1 MMRIGSL
8 LSHLAVRY
16 VWRSP
21 EFRRALD
28 DLIRQR
34 VNEEIIAQKVKVNAE
49 GHPGLGL
56 LWHELKDMD
65 LMRTNLK
72 QLGLQMA
79 RVLYQRGEM
88 AVAEKN
94 YSLPLTSRLCRQV
107 DFTEPWFHAWCAA
120 LHLKPLLHRKI
131 WEYAFVL
138 QALREGGA
146 LRSGSHGVGF
156 GCGEEPV
163 ASYLASQ
170 GIEVTVTDLAPDQS
184 EGLGWVATG
193 QHTSSLEKVYY
204 PDLVSQ
210 EDFDRRVRLEYVD
223 MNAIPAS
230 MNESYDF
237 CWSICALE
245 HLGSIRKGLD
255 FIKNSMKVLRP
266 GGVSIH
272 TTEFNLTNE
281 ETVDNWPTVLFQ
293 QKHFALLAE
302 ELKAEGYQMLP
313 LNTDPGDTFVD
324 KFVDLPPYDWK
335 SWLQLD
341 QPAHLKLAID
351 GFPSTCVGIIVR
363 KP

>member
-1 MMRIGSL
+1 MTIRSA
-8 LSHLAVRY
+8 LSRLVLRL
-16 VWRSP
+16 VWHSP
-21 EFRRALD
+21 DFRRALD
-28 DLIRQR
+28 DLIRLR
-34 VNEEIIAQKVKVNAE
+34 VDEGILKHKAKLTAD

-56 LWHELKDMD
+56 LWNELKDID
-65 LMRTNLK
+65 LIRTNVK

-79 RVLYQRGEM
+79 RVLYQQGQM
-88 AVAEKN
+88 AAVEQDRI
-94 YSLPLTSRLCRQV
+94 LPLTSRVCRQA
-107 DFTEPWFHAWCAA
+107 DFAEPWFRAWCEA

-131 WEYAFVL
+131 WEYSFVL
-138 QALREGGA
+138 QAMHESGVLRAGA
-146 LRSGSHGVGF
+146 RGAGF
-156 GCGEEPV
+156 GCGQEPLP
-163 ASYLASQ
+163 SFLASL
-170 GIEVTVTDLAPDQS
+170 GIDVTVTDLAPEQS
-184 EGLGWVATG
+184 EGLGWVTTG
-193 QHTSSLEKVYY
+193 QHTSSLQQVYY
-204 PDLVSQ
+204 PDLVSKNQ
-210 EDFDRRVRLEYVD
+210 FERLVRLEYVD

-281 ETVDNWPTVLFQ
+281 ETVDNWQTVLFQ

-313 LNTDPGDTFVD
+313 LDADPGDAFLD
-324 KFVDLPPYDWK
+324 RFVDLPPYDWESIMK
-335 SWLQLD
+335 LQE
-341 QPAHLKLAID
+341 PAHLKVAID
-351 GFPSTCVGIIVR
+351 GFPSTCVGIIIR